1 MPTGLVGIQL
11 KSERGFRAA
20 IDAYVQRHGAE
31 NLRLVGNR
39 TAAIPEARVDDLLQD
54 LRRAGRFQFSRVE
67 VRSMGD
73 LSPEEAAAL
82 RASRG
87 RAATPELADRK
98 KVLHNLKRRY
108 ARMNASKTHG

>member
-1 MPTGLVGIQL
+1 MPTGLAGIRL

-20 IDAYVQRHGAE
+20 IDAYIKRHGAE
-31 NLRLVGNR
+31 DLRLLGNR
-39 TAAIPEARVDDLLQD
+39 TAAIPEVRVDDLLKD
-54 LRRAGRFQFSRVE
+54 LKCAGRFQFSRVE

-98 KVLHNLKRRY
+98 KVLRNLKRRY
-108 ARMNASKTHG
+108 ARMSASQPQR